1 MRSPMIM
8 NIAWDPLRTNPDLP
22 GGEAILSRS
31 DLICRWAA
39 RSVWALKSQVSS
51 HPILQI
57 VTDFSRMLHVSFI
70 LANFP
75 YHPSLFQ
82 FRSRIPAYIVS
93 PTKII
98 KHIHDF
104 LNMWHL
110 LKYLSNNFPRHY
122 WLTERRTSRNRFFR
136 RSKKFGLHF
145 TSLDF
150 TITFGKQCWWS
161 LCMVNT
167 VPFRK

>member
-22 GGEAILSRS
+22 GDEAILSRS
-31 DLICRWAA
+31 DLICRWIA

-51 HPILQI
+51 HPTLQI
-57 VTDFSRMLHVSFI
+57 FSRRLHVSLI
-70 LANFP
+70 LAFFP

-82 FRSRIPAYIVS
+82 LRSRIPASLFHLLTLLSTYL
-93 PTKII
+93 
-98 KHIHDF
+98 HEF
-104 LNMWHL
+104 WNMWRL

-122 WLTERRTSRNRFFR
+122 WLTERSTNRNSFFR

-150 TITFGKQCWWS
+150 TMTFGKQCWWS
-161 LCMVNT
+161 LCIVNT